1 MTKLNCIVVPGKA
14 EPGIKVKVIIEKTQD
29 TSDSPKSLLDSGKLI
44 ACWKL
49 ILNLKG
55 NNTLSVNVTTTVPSN
70 GTYEEQLVSATNT
83 TNFEHS
89 ISIKKYKFGP
99 DTNRTILIY
108 IYDFQTPLK
117 IKVSFVFDD
126 I

>member
-1 MTKLNCIVVPGKA
+1 M
-14 EPGIKVKVIIEKTQD
+14 
-29 TSDSPKSLLDSGKLI
+29 
-44 ACWKL
+44 
-49 ILNLKG
+49 
-55 NNTLSVNVTTTVPSN
+55 SVNTTLPSN
-70 GTYEEQLVSATNT
+70 GTAEEQLVSVTNT

-117 IKVSFVFDD
+117 ITVSFSLKLT
-126 I
+126 